1 MSTATRAVVAARPW
15 KAAWRRHRAAV
26 LVQLGLVALLI
37 VAVVVMGIVAAGSC
51 SPASDGARPPCFPL
65 RLTDWWG
72 VLRVVLLF
80 APAVT
85 ALVSGVGVFAA
96 DSEQRTDTFVLT
108 QAVGRVRWW
117 MVSVVTAG
125 LPGALGFL
133 VLGLLTG
140 QLLGRHGDVVQAA
153 VSPSVLAS
161 PTFEISG
168 PVPAATFAAVFLVAS
183 AIGLLVR
190 RTAAATALALIVVV
204 VGLSLLSGVRTDLV
218 PHDRVVVA
226 LDTGYPATTEQDLRL
241 QEGYLNS
248 AGQER
253 VFGWDCEFTATD
265 EDGYLAQE
273 KACLEKAG
281 MTARFVEFI
290 PADRHGA
297 LVAVYSGVLL
307 AAGVVA
313 AAAGLAVFRRRDV

>member
-1 MSTATRAVVAARPW
+1 MSTATRTTVAARPW
-15 KAAWRRHRAAV
+15 KAAWRRHRGAV
-26 LVQLGLVALLI
+26 RAQLGLVALLA
-37 VAVVVMGIVAAGSC
+37 VAVVVLWIVAAGSC
-51 SPASDGARPPCFPL
+51 SPVADGVRPTCFPL
-65 RLTDWWG
+65 RVTDWWG
-72 VLRVVLLF
+72 VLKVVLLF

-108 QAVGRVRWW
+108 QSVGRVRWW
-117 MVSVVTAG
+117 IVSVVTVG
-125 LPGALGFL
+125 LPGALAFL

-140 QLLGRHGDVVQAA
+140 LLLDKHGDVVQAA

-161 PTFEISG
+161 PTFQISG

-183 AIGLLVR
+183 AVGLLVR
-190 RTAAATALALIVVV
+190 RTAAATALSVIVVV

-241 QEGYLNS
+241 QEGYLNA

-253 VFGWDCEFTATD
+253 VWGWDCEFTATD

-273 KACLEKAG
+273 KACLERAG

-290 PADRHGA
+290 PADRHGT
-297 LVAVYSGVLL
+297 LVVVYSGLLL

-313 AAAGLAVFRRRDV
+313 AAAGLVVYRRRDV